1 MRWPLKTPVP
11 SSWTVRDAVSA
22 YLEENGFDAKDYD
35 APTALLTPFGI
46 SMHIP
51 NPPSRQRAV
60 RLHDL
65 HHLVTGFGTDFDGE
79 AEVSAWELSRGL
91 RGLGLYIRLIILGAF
106 MGGML
111 VSPRR
116 TWRAFRAA
124 PTGDTLFPQPS
135 YEKLINLTLGEL
147 RQLLG
152 VSPNGIAQ
160 RPRGLHLKAPKPV
173 NSSAQCLEK

>member
-11 SSWTVRDAVSA
+11 SSWTVRDAVAA
-22 YLEENGFDAKDYD
+22 YLEENGFDVKDYD
-35 APTALLTPFGI
+35 APTALVTPFGI

-65 HHLVTGFGTDFDGE
+65 HHLVTGYGTDFAGE

-91 RGLGLYIRLIILGAF
+91 RGLGLYIRLIIVTAF
-106 MGGML
+106 VGGLL
-111 VSPRR
+111 VAPRR

-124 PTGDTLFPQPS
+124 PGRDTLFPRPD
-135 YEKLINLTLGEL
+135 YESLINLTLGEL

-152 VSPNGIAQ
+152 VRSAGLA
-160 RPRGLHLKAPKPV
+160 RAPRGLHLKAPKPV
-173 NSSAQCLEK
+173 NSSAQCLEE